1 MLRNL
6 EKRGVNL
13 DTLFILVYGID
24 CEGGEV
30 APKDV
35 EVQSCKLLA
44 FLETGDEP
52 YDMKNNIQIFVESL
66 IAGIRKYIL
75 KCNFVLH
82 NLYFY

>member
-6 EKRGVNL
+6 EKRGVIL

-35 EVQSCKLLA
+35 EVQSSKLLA
-44 FLETGDEP
+44 FFGNRRRTLRHEEQ
-52 YDMKNNIQIFVESL
+52 YS
-66 IAGIRKYIL
+66 
-75 KCNFVLH
+75 NFC
-82 NLYFY
+82 